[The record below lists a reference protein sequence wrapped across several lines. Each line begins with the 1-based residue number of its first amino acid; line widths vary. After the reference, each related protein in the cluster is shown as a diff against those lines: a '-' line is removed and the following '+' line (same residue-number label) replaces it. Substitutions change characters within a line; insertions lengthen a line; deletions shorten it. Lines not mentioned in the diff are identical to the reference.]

1 MISRKP
7 EWLRSKM
14 GFSHKTASGTAGET
28 ARQVALKTARETA
41 RETARVRGL
50 LRRLSLSTIC
60 DEAACPN
67 RAECFGRGTATFMI
81 LGRVC
86 TRNCTFCNVTT
97 GRPTPLDP
105 GEPAQ
110 IRQAVQELGLRH
122 VVITSVTRD
131 DLADGGAGHYARVIR
146 ELRSLDVIVEVLIP
160 DFQGSALALTQVAEA
175 GPHVINHNLE
185 TVPRLYPTVRPQAIY
200 ERSLE
205 LLDRTKQLAPGIISK
220 SGLMLGLG
228 ETRDELTQVL
238 HDLRKVGCE
247 MLTIG
252 QYLAPSRHH
261 HPVVEYV
268 HPSVFDA
275 LRREGGELGFS
286 HVASAPLVRSS
297 YHAER
302 SKNALHPDP
311 IVAQPEM
318 DCQPTSFQ

>member
-7 EWLRSKM
+7 EWLRNRM
-14 GFSHKTASGTAGET
+14 GLGHASTSGAAGET
-28 ARQVALKTARETA
+28 AREAAQK
-41 RETARVRGL
+41 TARVRGL

-86 TRNCTFCNVTT
+86 TRNCTFCNVTP
-97 GRPTPLDP
+97 GRPTPVDP

-110 IRQAVQELGLRH
+110 IRQAVQELNLRH

-131 DLADGGAGHYARVIR
+131 DLEDGGAGHYARVIR

-160 DFQGSALALTQVAEA
+160 DFQGSAEALAQVAEA
-175 GPHVINHNLE
+175 GPHVLNHNLE

-205 LLDRTKQLAPGIISK
+205 LLARTRQFAPTIISK

-238 HDLRKVGCE
+238 RDLRTAGCE

-252 QYLAPSRHH
+252 QYLAPSRRH
-261 HPVVEYV
+261 HPVVEHV

-275 LRREGGELGFS
+275 LRLEGEQLGFS
-286 HVASAPLVRSS
+286 HIASGPLVRSS

-311 IVAQPEM
+311 IIAQPEL
-318 DCQPTSFQ
+318 DCQPTSVH

>member
-1 MISRKP
+1 MEDARMISRKP
-7 EWLRSKM
+7 EWLRTKM
-14 GFSHKTASGTAGET
+14 GLNHKTAPGTAGET
-28 ARQVALKTARETA
+28 AREASQQN
-41 RETARVRGL
+41 ARVRGL

-67 RAECFGRGTATFMI
+67 RVECFGRGTATFMI

-86 TRNCTFCNVTT
+86 TRNCTFCNVTP
-97 GRPTPLDP
+97 GRPTPVDP

-110 IRQAVQELGLRH
+110 LRQAVQELGLRH

-131 DLADGGAGHYARVIR
+131 DLPDGGAGHYARGIR
-146 ELRSLDVIVEVLIP
+146 ELRSLDVVVEVLIP
-160 DFQGSALALTQVAEA
+160 DFQGSAEALAQVAEA
-175 GPHVINHNLE
+175 GPHVLNHNLE

-205 LLDRTKQLAPGIISK
+205 LLARTRQLAPQIISK

-228 ETRDELTQVL
+228 ETRDELTRVF
-238 HDLRKVGCE
+238 HDLQSVGCE

-252 QYLAPSRHH
+252 QYLAPSRRH

-275 LRREGGELGFS
+275 LRLEGEQLGLS
-286 HVASAPLVRSS
+286 HIASGPLVRSS

-302 SKNALHPDP
+302 SIHALQRGPAGAP
-311 IVAQPEM
+311 QEINRQPSSI
-318 DCQPTSFQ
+318 Q